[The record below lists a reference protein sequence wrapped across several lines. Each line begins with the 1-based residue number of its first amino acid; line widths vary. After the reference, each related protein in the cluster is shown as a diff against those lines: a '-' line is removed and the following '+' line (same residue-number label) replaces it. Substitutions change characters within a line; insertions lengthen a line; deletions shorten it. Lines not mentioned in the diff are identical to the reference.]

1 MASASI
7 TRRRTSS
14 GPRYVVRYRL
24 GGRAYPIRHAG
35 SFTRERDART
45 RRDFVA
51 GELSAGRDPALSL
64 RTLAEAPVHLT
75 LLQRFDDPDPS
86 QGFMASR
93 VDVGNKAQ
101 ALYRNARDRL
111 RSLASLEP
119 HEVTVAHVQGW
130 IAENSVASKDFS
142 ALSPKSLGHY
152 LSTLRQVLD
161 FCDVTPNPARSPKVK
176 LPEQIKEE
184 IAPPDSTEWVG
195 IKRTLTPRLALVTR
209 FIECEAVRV
218 SEALDL
224 TYGDVDFA
232 GGRVRISR
240 ARTKGR
246 TAGQRWLPVPP
257 ELLDEIGEL
266 VPLEDRHR
274 DRLVFPRLT
283 DNQVRDHLSRA
294 CRNAGI
300 AHYHPHDLRHR
311 RISLWFAEGFDPQ
324 RVKTWAGHARAS
336 MSLDVYAH
344 VVIDPAADEW
354 RGFWRAAYAAGRSHG
369 VVSVWS
375 EDDETDREPASRA
388 NASLQET

>member
-1 MASASI
+1 MASVSI

-24 GGRAYPIRHAG
+24 GGRAYPIRHGG
-35 SFTRERDART
+35 SFARERDARA

-51 GELSAGRDPALSL
+51 GELSAGRDPAVTL
-64 RTLAEAPVHLT
+64 RALAEAPVRRT
-75 LLQRFDDPDPS
+75 LQACFEE
-86 QGFMASR
+86 FEASR
-93 VDVGNKAQ
+93 VDVGGKTL
-101 ALYRNARDRL
+101 ALYRNARERL
-111 RSLASLEP
+111 RSLATLAPEEITP
-119 HEVTVAHVQGW
+119 ARVQTW
-130 IAENSVASKDFS
+130 IAENSAASEDFS

-161 FCDVTPNPARSPKVK
+161 FCDVMPNPARSPKVK
-176 LPEQIKEE
+176 LPEKVKEE
-184 IAPPDSTEWVG
+184 IAPPSSEEWVA
-195 IKRTLTPRLALVTR
+195 IKRSPSSRLALVMR

-218 SEALDL
+218 SEALSL

-232 GGRVRISR
+232 GGRVRVSR
-240 ARTKGR
+240 ARTKRG
-246 TAGQRWLPVPP
+246 TSGQRWLPVPP
-257 ELLDEIGEL
+257 ELLNKIGEL

-283 DNQVRDHLSRA
+283 DNQVRDHLYRA

-300 AHYHPHDLRHR
+300 AAYSPHDLRHR
-311 RISLWFAEGFDPQ
+311 RISLWFAEGFDPLS
-324 RVKTWAGHARAS
+324 VKTWAGHARAS

-354 RGFWRAAYAAGRSHG
+354 RGFWRAAYVAGRSHG
-369 VVSVWS
+369 VVPVWS
-375 EDDETDREPASRA
+375 EGDESDPDPAARA